1 MVKRIGIIL
10 LINMITTILD
20 KGKIRRLKEGEG
32 FDYHIPT
39 GSDFLSPATNL
50 IPGVGGVSGGRV
62 LLGDKA
68 SIQATS
74 LVHREA
80 PLVQG
85 SLIQGARSFE
95 DHYGKTIAAKTSPVA
110 GKISA
115 VTDDYI
121 KIKSSDGNEHTVDI
135 YNHFNS
141 GKKSFLHHTPK
152 VKVGDEVKSGDLLAT
167 SNHTDD
173 KGNLALGVNL
183 KTAIMPYRANNF
195 EDAFV
200 VTESGAKKMAA
211 EQMFTTRVERRL
223 GVDTAKDKYIS
234 LFPNKFTNSQLT
246 VIDSDGV
253 VKKGTKLKYGDP
265 IIVAFAPKALKTT
278 DLHLGKLSKALG
290 NAFKDM
296 TEVWEYETEG
306 TVTDVAKAGNLLS
319 VNVKTTRPLN
329 IGDKISIGY
338 GNKGVTGLILPDSQ
352 APTTE
357 DGKPVDIILN
367 SMSITSRVSPALIS
381 TLGVGKVAEKLG
393 KALKITPFVEGSAV
407 KKTQELMK
415 KHNVEDVET
424 LYDPVSGTNI
434 RALVGPLFF
443 NRLVHIA
450 EDKIST
456 RSQGASYDWN
466 MQPAKSGADESSK
479 RLGNL
484 STTALLSHGST
495 AVLRDIATVRATKND
510 EFWRNIKLG
519 LPAPAPKVP
528 FIFEKFIASLQGAGI
543 KVHREGDNFQ
553 LMPQTDADVIKMS
566 AGAVNNAKTF
576 KVKGENLIPERGG
589 LFDPANTGIYGNNFN
604 HIDLNFKIP
613 NPISEDLL
621 RRLFKLTKEKY
632 RDEVASGEIEKKL
645 TALNVDA
652 KMEEYKNYIRSG
664 KVSDRSNAVKV
675 LAFLRALKDKGI
687 HPKDLMLSKVPV
699 LPAQYRPV
707 QVAGDLTLS
716 ANANHLYKDLILNNE
731 KVNDLEYV
739 PDEIAKKTKLSQYD
753 AVRAIYGL
761 AEPISIKHKEKNV
774 KGLLAE
780 MLGIKGGSAK
790 GSEFQAKVVNKPL
803 DLVGR
808 GVATGDVKLD
818 LDDVSIPQDIAWK
831 IYSPFIIRRL
841 VRKGVPALQA
851 HSMVKQRQGLAPQA
865 LTEEMEDRP
874 VIMSRDPALHKFN
887 LMGLKAKINP
897 DPKNQTVSVNPLI
910 FKGFNLDLDGDQV
923 SISVPAGDD
932 AKEEVKDKML
942 PSKNLLTIRSFTPL
956 YAPSNESSLGLFQLS
971 TEDNKNKPI
980 EFNTE
985 EDVVEAFKAGKV
997 APGDRI
1003 VVKNPK

>member
-1 MVKRIGIIL
+1 
-10 LINMITTILD
+10 MIKTILD
-20 KGKIRRLKEGEG
+20 KGKLRPINEGEH
-32 FDYHIPT
+32 FEYSIPS
-39 GSDFLSPATNL
+39 GSDFLSAATNL

-85 SLIQGARSFE
+85 SLTKGARSFE
-95 DHYGKTIAAKTSPVA
+95 NYFGKMIGAKVA
-110 GKISA
+110 PTDGK
-115 VTDDYI
+115 VTHVSDDLI
-121 KIKSSDGNEHTVDI
+121 KIKDSAGKEHEVEL
-135 YNHFNS
+135 YNNFNS
-141 GKKSFLHHTPK
+141 GKKSFLHHTP
-152 VKVGDEVKSGDLLAT
+152 VVKSGDQIKSGELLAT

-173 KGNLALGVNL
+173 KGTLALGVNL

-200 VTESGAKKMAA
+200 VTESGARKMDA
-211 EQMFTTRVERRL
+211 EQLFTTRMERRL
-223 GVDTAKDKYIS
+223 GVDTQKDKYIS
-234 LFPNKFTNSQLT
+234 LFPNKFTNTQLAT
-246 VIDSDGV
+246 LDADGV
-253 VKKGTKLKYGDP
+253 VKKGTVLKYGDP
-265 IIVAFAPKALKTT
+265 IIVAYAPKALKTT

-296 TEVWEYETEG
+296 TEVWEYETDG
-306 TVTDVAKAGNLLS
+306 LVTDIAKAGSLLS
-319 VNVKTTRPLN
+319 VNTKTTRPLN

-338 GNKGVTGLILPDSQ
+338 GNKGVTGLILPDTQ

-381 TLGVGKVAEKLG
+381 TLGLGKVAEKIG
-393 KALKITPFVEGSAV
+393 KPINITPFVQGSAI
-407 KKTQELMK
+407 KQTQELLK
-415 KHNVEDVET
+415 KHDIEDVET

-434 RALVGPLFF
+434 KALVGPLFF

-466 MQPAKSGADESSK
+466 HQPAKSGSDESSK

-543 KVHREGDNFQ
+543 KVHREGDKFQ
-553 LMPQTDADVIKMS
+553 LMPQTDTDIMKMS
-566 AGAVNNAKTF
+566 SGAIQNAKTF
-576 KVKGENLIPERGG
+576 KVKGESLIPERGG
-589 LFDPANTGIYGNNFN
+589 LFDPSNTGIFGTNFN
-604 HIDLNFKIP
+604 HIDLNFKVP

-632 RDEVASGEIEKKL
+632 RDEVASGELEKKL
-645 TALNVDA
+645 TGLNVDA
-652 KMEEYKNYIRSG
+652 KIEEYKNYIRSG

-675 LAFLRALKDKGI
+675 LAFLNALKEKGL
-687 HPKDLMLSKVPV
+687 HPKDLMLSKIPV

-716 ANANHLYKDLILNNE
+716 ANANHLYKDLILNND
-731 KVNDLEYV
+731 KIPDLQYV
-739 PDEIAKKTKLSQYD
+739 PDELASKTKLSQYD
-753 AVRAIYGL
+753 AVRALYGL
-761 AEPISIKHKEKNV
+761 TDPISIKHKEKNV

-780 MLGIKGGSAK
+780 MLGIRGGSAK

-831 IYSPFIIRRL
+831 IFSPFIIRRL

-851 HSMVKQRQGLAPQA
+851 HSMVKGRTGLAPQA
-865 LTEEMEDRP
+865 LTEEMDDRP

-887 LMGLKAKINP
+887 LMGLRAKINP

-932 AKEEVKDKML
+932 AREEVKEKML

-980 EFNTE
+980 EFDS
-985 EDVVEAFKAGKV
+985 EDAVVEAFKAGKV
-997 APGDRI
+997 APGDRV
-1003 VVKNPK
+1003 VVKAPK

>member
-1 MVKRIGIIL
+1 
-10 LINMITTILD
+10 MIKTILD
-20 KGKIRRLKEGEG
+20 KGKLRPLNEGEH
-32 FDYHIPT
+32 FDYAIPT
-39 GSDFLSPATNL
+39 GSDFLSAATNL

-85 SLIQGARSFE
+85 ISTKGGRSFE
-95 DHYGKTIAAKTSPVA
+95 NYFGKLVAAKTSQVD
-110 GKISA
+110 GK
-115 VTDDYI
+115 VTHVTEDMVKVKDD
-121 KIKSSDGNEHTVDI
+121 KGHEHEYEL

-141 GKKSFLHHTPK
+141 GKKSFLHHTPV
-152 VKVGDEVKSGDLLAT
+152 VKVGDEVKSGHLLAT
-167 SNHTDD
+167 SNHTDKD
-173 KGNLALGVNL
+173 GNLALGVNM

-211 EQMFTTRVERRL
+211 EQMFTTRLDRRL
-223 GVDTAKDKYIS
+223 GVDTIKDKYVS
-234 LFPNKFTNSQLT
+234 LFSNKFTNTQLSN
-246 VIDSDGV
+246 VDADGV
-253 VKKGTKLKYGDP
+253 VKKGTVLKYGDP
-265 IIVAFAPKALKTT
+265 IIVAYAPKALKTT
-278 DLHLGKLSKALG
+278 DIHLGKLSKALG

-296 TEVWEYETEG
+296 TETWDYETDG
-306 TVTDVAKAGNLLS
+306 IVTDVAKAGSLLS
-319 VNVKTTRPLN
+319 VNIKTTRPLN

-352 APTTE
+352 APTMTN
-357 DGKPVDIILN
+357 GKPVDIILN
-367 SMSITSRVSPALIS
+367 SMSITSRVSPALVS
-381 TLGVGKVAEKLG
+381 TLGLGKVAEKLG
-393 KALKITPFVEGSAV
+393 KTINITPFVKGSAI
-407 KKTQELMK
+407 KQTQELLK
-415 KHNVEDVET
+415 KHNIEDVEE
-424 LYDPVSGTNI
+424 LYDPQTGTQI
-434 RALVGPLFF
+434 KALVGPLFF

-466 MQPAKSGADESSK
+466 QQPAKSGADESSK

-484 STTALLSHGST
+484 STTALLSHGATS
-495 AVLRDIATVRATKND
+495 VLRDIATVRATKND

-519 LPAPAPKVP
+519 LPAPPPKVP
-528 FIFEKFIASLQGAGI
+528 FIFDKFIASLQGAGI
-543 KVHREGDNFQ
+543 KVHREGDQFQ
-553 LMPQTDADVIKMS
+553 VMPQTDSDIMKMS
-566 AGAVNNAKTF
+566 NGPIQNAKTF

-589 LFDPANTGIYGNNFN
+589 LFDPANTGIFGTNFN
-604 HIDLNFKIP
+604 HIDLNFKVP

-632 RDEVASGEIEKKL
+632 RDEVASGGIGHKL
-645 TALNVDA
+645 EALDVDA
-652 KMEEYKNYIRSG
+652 KTQEYKGYIRSG

-675 LAFLRALKDKGI
+675 LSFLNALKEKNI
-687 HPKDLMLSKVPV
+687 HPKDLMLSKIPV
-699 LPAQYRPV
+699 IPAQYRPV

-731 KVNDLEYV
+731 KIPDLEYV
-739 PDEIAKKTKLSQYD
+739 PDDIAKKTKLSQYD
-753 AVRAIYGL
+753 AVRALYGL
-761 AEPISIKHKEKNV
+761 CDPISIKHKEKNV

-780 MLGIKGGSAK
+780 MLGIQGGSAK

-818 LDDVSIPQDIAWK
+818 LDDVAVPQDIAWK
-831 IYSPFIIRRL
+831 IFSPFVIRRL

-851 HSMVKQRQGLAPQA
+851 HGLVKNRQPLAAQA
-865 LTEEMEDRP
+865 LHEEMQDRP

-923 SISVPAGDD
+923 SISAPAGDD
-932 AKEEVKDKML
+932 AKEEVKEKML

-971 TEDNKNKPI
+971 TEDNKNKSQ
-980 EFNTE
+980 EF
-985 EDVVEAFKAGKV
+985 DSDEAVFHAFTAGKV
-997 APGDRI
+997 APGDRVTI
-1003 VVKNPK
+1003 KKPI